1 LSTPGLRFTL
11 RTEDLLTYLRLTYL
25 LTPWRYSPRRTKD
38 TFYFTFLKQIEGR
51 QTYEITNLS
60 VCVSLNKFELLYFHE
75 IQQGGHAA
83 KGGLDLQSSI
93 FKHFKTAEVQTSE
106 LDAKPS
112 AVSFGVSRESSVV
125 KQCNNGI
132 RGWKLCNSDT

>member
-1 LSTPGLRFTL
+1 M
-11 RTEDLLTYLRLTYL
+11 
-25 LTPWRYSPRRTKD
+25 
-38 TFYFTFLKQIEGR
+38 
-51 QTYEITNLS
+51 
-60 VCVSLNKFELLYFHE
+60 LYFHE

-112 AVSFGVSRESSVV
+112 AVSFGVSRESIVV
-125 KQCNNGI
+125 KQCIIVGNHCNNGI
-132 RGWKLCNSDT
+132 RGWQLCNSDT